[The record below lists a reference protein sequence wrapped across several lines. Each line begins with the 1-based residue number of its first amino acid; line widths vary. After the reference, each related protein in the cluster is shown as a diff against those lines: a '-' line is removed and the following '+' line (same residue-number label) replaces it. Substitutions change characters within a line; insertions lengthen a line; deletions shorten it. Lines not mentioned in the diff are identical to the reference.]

1 MKGEL
6 NRTVMIYV
14 DSYDR
19 KIPVGRFH
27 IASEREIQTFHG
39 LVQLLMKINRSLDR
53 ENFPQSF
60 SELRKFQMPSRES
73 VSQSQQ
79 LKQKQGET
87 ATFSLRILFRQN
99 ASWQG
104 SVTWVEG
111 NQEEYFRSVLELI
124 SLMDDALGY
133 ATEE

>member
-14 DSYDR
+14 DAYDN
-19 KIPVGRFH
+19 KVPVGRFH
-27 IASEREIQTFHG
+27 IAAEQEIQKFHG
-39 LVQLLMKINRSLDR
+39 LTQLLLKINRSLDR

-60 SELRKFQMPSRES
+60 SELRKFQMPSREAFTA
-73 VSQSQQ
+73 SQQ
-79 LKQKQGET
+79 LNQKRGDK

-133 ATEE
+133 TTEE